1 MEDTDDLP
9 VSCME
14 DTDDLPT
21 SCLVSTDGLPALCM
35 EEMDDLTEDTD
46 DAVEWLNIKRSKEDI
61 SFLSLP
67 PYS

>member
-1 MEDTDDLP
+1 MEDTDDLS

-35 EEMDDLTEDTD
+35 EEIDDLTEDTE
-46 DAVEWLNIKRSKEDI
+46 DAVEWLNIKRSNKYVL
-61 SFLSLP
+61 FLPLP
-67 PYS
+67 PHC